1 MITRLFSV
9 SLILLCLYGPLP
21 IVSSIC
27 RDFSCSCSENSG
39 FTYVDCNFETYVN
52 SSQYDDVV
60 INDDDDSEEI
70 EILTIEKA
78 LNGILPNDLLN
89 GGYKIRLM
97 VAVGLN
103 LKALSPN
110 VFDGVQS
117 VKTLYLSANRLSA
130 VNFNQFPLNFTE
142 NVESLVLNNNSFTEI
157 PSFNGRL
164 FKSLSYL
171 DLSSNKISDSKQIA
185 NLQSLETLEELT
197 LGSNFLRSINFSVF
211 SPSLRLSLKRL
222 KLDANKIEY
231 ITDLEGFHSL
241 TLLSLYKNKILQ
253 LGPTFFKGLPNIV
266 SLDLSWNRIIDL
278 PRGIFGGLFKL
289 EWLSLANNKLSML
302 KGDEFEDL
310 KNINLLEL
318 QNNRLEIFH
327 LKWLEYA
334 VKLITLDLSKNLIET
349 LKFGTVLSNLT
360 VLRLSD
366 NKIEV

>member
-1 MITRLFSV
+1 MITRLFSI

-21 IVSSIC
+21 IVSTIC

-39 FTYVDCNFETYVN
+39 FTYVDCNLETNVN
-52 SSQYDDVV
+52 SSQYDDVI
-60 INDDDDSEEI
+60 INDDESEDI
-70 EILTIEKA
+70 EILTIQKA

-117 VKTLYLSANRLSA
+117 VRTLYLSANRLST
-130 VNFNQFPLNFTE
+130 VNFDQFPLNFTE
-142 NVESLVLNNNSFTEI
+142 NLESLVLNNNSFTEI

-185 NLQSLETLEELT
+185 NLQSLETLEELN

-266 SLDLSWNRIIDL
+266 ALDLSWNRIIDL

-310 KNINLLEL
+310 KSINLLEL

-334 VKLITLDLSKNLIET
+334 VELITLDLSKNLIET
-349 LKFGTVLSNLT
+349 LKFGTVLSNLR